1 MSSGG
6 GGGTSTV
13 SQVTIPKELIPYVKE
28 SIEQAQKAA
37 ALPYVGYA
45 GERVAEFT
53 PEQLAV
59 QQGVMGLTAPGE
71 IREGAQA
78 TRQAGQMAM
87 GAAETG
93 LNRALAFQPGT
104 FSGAT
109 AQYYMSPY
117 QQAVTDSAL
126 REAQRTYDMESR
138 RAGLRAGAGG
148 AGTSAE
154 ALMRAEAARNIG
166 QLRSD
171 IQARGSESA
180 FLRAQEQFERDRAA
194 AAQAAGLAGQIG
206 QFGLGQT
213 TTAAGQMAD
222 IGSARQ
228 AADLQRFQAQK
239 TIADSIQKRQ
249 QDILSLRY
257 EDFLRQQGYPRE
269 TAAFYSNIV
278 RGLPIQSAGTT
289 TTTSPM
295 ANPYAQGLGALLQL
309 AGSGR
314 LF

>member
-6 GGGTSTV
+6 GGSSTV
-13 SQVTIPKELIPYVKE
+13 SQVTIPRELIPYVEE
-28 SIEQAQKAA
+28 SIKQAQKVA
-37 ALPYVGYA
+37 ALPYVPYR
-45 GERVAEFT
+45 GERIAEFT
-53 PEQLAV
+53 PEQIAL
-59 QQGVMGLTAPGE
+59 QRSVMGMATPREFA
-71 IREGAQA
+71 EGAQA
-78 TRQAGQMAM
+78 TRQAGQMAI
-87 GAAETG
+87 GAAQTG
-93 LNRALAFQPGT
+93 LSKALGFTPGA

-126 REAQRTYDMESR
+126 REAQRTYDMEAR
-138 RAGLRAGAGG
+138 RAALRAGAGG

-154 ALMRAEAARNIG
+154 ALMRAEGARNIG

-171 IQARGSESA
+171 IQARGSEAA
-180 FLRAQEQFERDRAA
+180 FQRAQEQFERDRAA
-194 AAQAAGLAGQIG
+194 AALSAQLAGQVG
-206 QFGLGQT
+206 QTGLTQT

-222 IGSARQ
+222 IASARQ
-228 AADLQRFQAQK
+228 SADLQRFQAQK
-239 TIADSIQKRQ
+239 TISDAIQKRN

-269 TAAFYSNIV
+269 MASYYSSIV
-278 RGLPIQSAGTT
+278 RGLPIQAAGTT
-289 TTTSPM
+289 TTTSPV
-295 ANPYAQGLGALLQL
+295 ANQYAQGLGALLQL

>member
-6 GGGTSTV
+6 GGSQTV
-13 SQVTIPKELIPYVKE
+13 SQVTIPRELIPYVEE
-28 SIEQAQKAA
+28 SIKQAQKVA
-37 ALPYVGYA
+37 ALPYVPYR

-53 PEQLAV
+53 PEQIAL
-59 QQGVMGLTAPGE
+59 QRSVMGMKTPGE
-71 IREGAQA
+71 FAEGAQA
-78 TRQAGQMAM
+78 TRQAGQMAI
-87 GAAETG
+87 GAAQTG
-93 LNRALAFQPGT
+93 LSKALGFTPGT

-126 REAQRTYDMESR
+126 REAQRTYDMEAR
-138 RAGLRAGAGG
+138 RAALRAGAGG

-154 ALMRAEAARNIG
+154 ALMRAEGARNIG

-171 IQARGSESA
+171 IQARGSEAA
-180 FLRAQEQFERDRAA
+180 FQRAQEQFERDRAA
-194 AAQAAGLAGQIG
+194 AALSAQLAGQVG
-206 QFGLGQT
+206 QTGLTQT

-222 IGSARQ
+222 IASARQ
-228 AADLQRFQAQK
+228 SADLQRFQAQK
-239 TIADSIQKRQ
+239 TISDAIQKRN

-269 TAAFYSNIV
+269 MASYYSSIV
-278 RGLPIQSAGTT
+278 RGLPIQAAGTT
-289 TTTSPM
+289 TTTSPV
-295 ANPYAQGLGALLQL
+295 ANQYAQGLGALLQL

>member
-6 GGGTSTV
+6 GGSQTV

-45 GERVAEFT
+45 GERIAEFT

-93 LNRALAFQPGT
+93 LNRALAFRPGT

-117 QQAVTDSAL
+117 QQAVTDASL
-126 REAQRTYDMESR
+126 REAQRTYDMEAR

-171 IQARGSESA
+171 IQAKGSESA

-194 AAQAAGLAGQIG
+194 AAQAAGLYGAIG
-206 QFGLGQT
+206 QTGLAQT

-239 TIADSIQKRQ
+239 TIAESIQKRQ

-289 TTTSPM
+289 TTTSPV
-295 ANPYAQGLGALLQL
+295 ANQYAQGLGALLQL

>member
-6 GGGTSTV
+6 GGQTV

-37 ALPYVGYA
+37 ALPYIGYA
-45 GERVAEFT
+45 GERIAEFT

-93 LNRALAFQPGT
+93 LNRALAFRPGT

-117 QQAVTDSAL
+117 QQAVTDASL
-126 REAQRTYDMESR
+126 REAQRTYDMEAR

-148 AGTSAE
+148 AGTSVE

-171 IQARGSESA
+171 IQAKGSESA

-194 AAQAAGLAGQIG
+194 AAESARIASGIGQTGLA
-206 QFGLGQT
+206 QT

-239 TIADSIQKRQ
+239 TIAESIQKRQ

-289 TTTSPM
+289 TTTSPV
-295 ANPYAQGLGALLQL
+295 ANQYAQGLGALLQL